1 MTDLTEPAVAWTA
14 VAAAWDANVDEIDE
28 HSAAATTMVIERLD
42 VQPGDTLLELAA
54 GPGSLGATWSRL
66 VGPAGRV
73 VLSDVAPGMVD
84 VARRRNSSL
93 DNVETATIDATAIDR
108 AHASFDVVACRMGL
122 MFAPDPSL
130 AFAEI
135 HRVLRHGGRVGVL
148 TWGAIEHN
156 PWMTCVGMAAMMNG
170 LGAGGLPT
178 APGGIFSLSDPATLE
193 QLARGAGFAD
203 VNVDVVPVTFRARTI
218 DDHVD
223 RVSSL
228 AGPLAVVLANA
239 SPDQRRAFRRT
250 AHELAAPHLT
260 SDGLVIPGQVLVVTA
275 RR

>member
-1 MTDLTEPAVAWTA
+1 
-14 VAAAWDANVDEIDE
+14 
-28 HSAAATTMVIERLD
+28 
-42 VQPGDTLLELAA
+42 
-54 GPGSLGATWSRL
+54 
-66 VGPAGRV
+66 
-73 VLSDVAPGMVD
+73 MVD

-108 AHASFDVVACRMGL
+108 ADASFDVVACRMGL

-193 QLARGAGFAD
+193 QLARGAGFID
-203 VNVDVVPVTFRARTI
+203 VHVDVVPVTFRARTI

-239 SPDQRRAFRRT
+239 SPDQRHAFRRT

-260 SDGLVIPGQVLVVTA
+260 PDGLAIPGKCSWPLHVDDEPLTSRADCRTASTRRIRDRVVRSPTVPG
-275 RR
+275 RRAVPADGDPQRHRRR